1 MTMMMPNQIEAQR
14 GHHRKDDRDG
24 QDDHRHRI
32 HQTAQYQIHKHNE
45 DQHAVAAEAKAGQEQ
60 GHFLRRLGD
69 GEEIAEQQR
78 ADQDGEHRGGG
89 AGRLQQRGQDV
100 VAR

>member
-1 MTMMMPNQIEAQR
+1 MIIAIASIRQPSTRYI
-14 GHHRKDDRDG
+14 
-24 QDDHRHRI
+24 
-32 HQTAQYQIHKHNE
+32 KHDQ